1 LSQTERYQIYI
12 LMKDGKTQTQIAQLM
27 DRHKSTISRELAR
40 NTGNRGYRP
49 RQACLLSEERSL
61 GCRNA
66 AQITADQWNQAVD
79 YLLAQWSPVQ
89 IANQVGI
96 SHETIYRH
104 VYADKAAGGS
114 LYQQLRCQKKC
125 KKRYASGRDRRGQI
139 VGRRPIS
146 ERPAHIETRS
156 QVGHWEGD
164 TVIGAH
170 HKQAVVT
177 LVERKS
183 GYAVIAK
190 VINKTADLVSS
201 AIISKL
207 APMAPLVKTI
217 TFDNGKEF
225 AEHRRIDTALKS
237 TTYFAD
243 PFASWQRGSNEN
255 FNGLLRQYIP
265 KKRPLSTVSDAE
277 LRMIQD
283 RLNNR
288 PRKRLG
294 FKTPNEV
301 FNQSLNRVAL
311 RV

>member
-1 LSQTERYQIYI
+1 
-12 LMKDGKTQTQIAQLM
+12 
-27 DRHKSTISRELAR
+27 LA
-40 NTGNRGYRP
+40 
-49 RQACLLSEERSL
+49 EERSL
-61 GCRNA
+61 GSRNA
-66 AQITADQWNQAVD
+66 AQINPKDWGKAVD
-79 YLLAQWSPVQ
+79 CLLAQWSPVQ

-104 VYADKAAGGS
+104 VYADKAAGGN
-114 LYQQLRCQKKC
+114 LYQQLRYQKKR

-164 TVIGAH
+164 TVIGAA

-183 GYAVIAK
+183 GYALIAK
-190 VINKTADLVSS
+190 VSNKTSDLVSQ
-201 AIISKL
+201 AIITKL
-207 APMAPLVKTI
+207 NAVTPLVKTL

-225 AEHRRIDTALKS
+225 AEHSRIDAALNS

-265 KKRPLSTVSDAE
+265 KKRPLSTVTNQE
-277 LRMIQD
+277 LRMIQQE
-283 RLNNR
+283 LNSR

-301 FNQSLNRVAL
+301 FMQSLNRVAL

>member
-1 LSQTERYQIYI
+1 
-12 LMKDGKTQTQIAQLM
+12 MKDGKTQTQIAQLM